1 MTGKPWE
8 AMYRAVTGRLLVI
21 ADSDDDDQTLLAD
34 FKRVAHAHVGLL
46 DDDEPFDS
54 RAWVAWGIAA
64 GFSSEG
70 FCRTHDHAALTDTE
84 IQQFDKGEDPC
95 VPAVRVYVG

>member
-8 AMYRAVTGRLLVI
+8 AMYRALVRRLGE
-21 ADSDDDDQTLLAD
+21 LALGAEPD
-34 FKRVAHAHVGLL
+34 GSLAQVANCHVGLL
-46 DDDEPFDS
+46 DGDEPFDS

-70 FCRTHDHAALTDTE
+70 FCWTHDHAALTDTE
-84 IQQFDKGEDPC
+84 RTRFDKGEDPC
-95 VPAVRVYVG
+95 VPAVRVYVD